1 MIVNLNRYY
10 IVGTFAFFL
19 ICCSNKK
26 SVSDPNYPEL
36 KQSDQLQTQN
46 VLNTKKLV
54 LNPSYLKSDSTNL
67 TLPQALKVDGKF
79 QNIKSFELIGL
90 YKSMGLLSR
99 ILFEEDKDGNP
110 TKPIPLD
117 TQKVKDLKQ
126 ISIGQV
132 EITRLGHSS
141 ILLRN
146 ATSIWLIDPVFSE
159 RASPVTFAGPK
170 RFHEVPLDYQN
181 LKKIEGIII
190 SHDHYDHLDE
200 KTIRELH
207 TKVNYF
213 AVPEGVGAILKEWGV
228 DSSKIHEFVWWDQM
242 NLGSLT
248 ITSAP
253 AQHFSGRSLFGRMET
268 LWCGWSIQ
276 SGKNKIF
283 YTGDGGYQK
292 EFKLI
297 GEVLGPFDLAL
308 IETGAYDK
316 DWPYHHMTPEQ
327 SIQAF
332 IDLKAKAMMPVHN
345 GTFDLAFHPW
355 YDPFEKIYSI
365 AVKENIPLV
374 LPLMGK
380 SFTLDNIPE
389 PTLWWKNLN

>member
-1 MIVNLNRYY
+1 MITNLINPYR
-10 IVGTFAFFL
+10 IGIFTVF
-19 ICCSNKK
+19 IMCCSTQIPK
-26 SVSDPNYPEL
+26 SAVDDSQIE
-36 KQSDQLQTQN
+36 KT
-46 VLNTKKLV
+46 NTRNDEPTKTSSK
-54 LNPSYLKSDSTNL
+54 NTS
-67 TLPQALKVDGKF
+67 LPQSKKIEGKF
-79 QNIKSFELIGL
+79 QNIKPFELIGFF
-90 YKSMGLLSR
+90 KSMGLLSR
-99 ILFEEDKDGNP
+99 MLFEEDKDNNP
-110 TKPIPLD
+110 TKPIPLEN
-117 TQKVKDLKQ
+117 QKVTELKQ
-126 ISIGQV
+126 ISIGQI

-146 ATSIWLIDPVFSE
+146 ATSNWLIDPVFSE

-170 RFHEVPLDYQN
+170 RFHKVPLDYQN

-200 KTIRELH
+200 KTIKELH
-207 TKVNYF
+207 KKVSYF
-213 AVPEGVGAILKEWGV
+213 AVPQGIGAILKEWGV
-228 DSSKIHEFVWWDQM
+228 DSSKIHEFVWWDEM
-242 NLGSLT
+242 KLGSLT

-276 SGKNKIF
+276 SEENKIF

-316 DWPYHHMTPEQ
+316 DWPEVHMTPQQ

-332 IDLKAKAMMPVHN
+332 IDLKAKILMPVHN

-355 YDPFEKIYSI
+355 YDPFEKIYSM
-365 AVKENIPLV
+365 AEKENIPIA
-374 LPLMGK
+374 LPIMGK
-380 SFTLDNIPE
+380 PFTLDNIPT
-389 PTLWWKNLN
+389 PISWWKNLN